1 MQYTDRV
8 RDLRREE
15 GEAFNREH
23 HTGSSR
29 WRCFGIKCDHNDQSF
44 EYQYEAC
51 EETSVPIPD
60 LVESVTEKQY
70 FRVVFGIELIL
81 QKSGKFGCIGDC
93 VDHLSIEISVLSPK

>member
-1 MQYTDRV
+1 M
-8 RDLRREE
+8 
-15 GEAFNREH
+15 
-23 HTGSSR
+23 TGIYD
-29 WRCFGIKCDHNDQSF
+29 GKKAKLLTENITQVLHVGVALAKIKCDHNDQSF